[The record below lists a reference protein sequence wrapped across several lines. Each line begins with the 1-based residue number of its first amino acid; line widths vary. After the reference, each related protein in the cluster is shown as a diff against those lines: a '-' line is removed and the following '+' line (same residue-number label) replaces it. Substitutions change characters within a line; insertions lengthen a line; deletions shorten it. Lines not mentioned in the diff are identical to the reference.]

1 MPRTWTRYAV
11 AGLILIPLIGVSR
24 AQSPPAHDAWFMQ
37 NYRFAGPPPPGELKS
52 VDPVLAELRE
62 IQSKV
67 MTIVRRAK
75 LERDYEAA
83 LAAAAQA
90 VANAQLIGA
99 MTERQ
104 QAAQAV
110 EVAKSGELA
119 KSATD
124 EAQSPPQ
131 FFLIALK
138 DRTINAVTSY
148 WVDGHMLN
156 YITLPGAHVMVRLD
170 LVDLGLSRELNRQ
183 QNVEFRLPPQ

>member
-1 MPRTWTRYAV
+1 MPHTWISYAV
-11 AGLILIPLIGVSR
+11 SGLILIPLIGVSR
-24 AQSPPAHDAWFMQ
+24 AESPPAHGAWFMQ

-52 VDPVLAELRE
+52 VDPVLTELRE

-67 MTIVRRAK
+67 LTILRRAK
-75 LERDYEAA
+75 SERDYEAA

-99 MTERQ
+99 ITERQ
-104 QAAQAV
+104 QAAQAG
-110 EVAKSGELA
+110 SWA

-124 EAQSPPQ
+124 EAPSPAQ

-148 WVDGHMLN
+148 WVDGLMLN

-170 LVDLGLSRELNRQ
+170 LVDIGLSRDLNRQ
-183 QNVEFRLPPQ
+183 RNVEFHLPD

>member
-1 MPRTWTRYAV
+1 MPHTWIRYTV

-52 VDPVLAELRE
+52 VDPVLTELRE

-67 MTIVRRAK
+67 MTILRRAK

-104 QAAQAV
+104 QAAQA
-110 EVAKSGELA
+110 GELA

-124 EAQSPPQ
+124 EAQSPAQ

-148 WVDGHMLN
+148 WVDGRMLN

-170 LVDLGLSRELNRQ
+170 LVDIGLSLDLNRQ
-183 QNVEFRLPPQ
+183 RNVQFRLPE

>member
-1 MPRTWTRYAV
+1 MPHSWIRYAV

-52 VDPVLAELRE
+52 VDPVLGELRE

-67 MTIVRRAK
+67 MTILRRAK
-75 LERDYEAA
+75 SERDYEAA

-104 QAAQAV
+104 QAAQA
-110 EVAKSGELA
+110 AELA

-124 EAQSPPQ
+124 EAQSPAQ

-148 WVDGHMLN
+148 WVDGRMLN

-170 LVDLGLSRELNRQ
+170 LVDIGLSRDLNRQ
-183 QNVEFRLPPQ
+183 RNVEFRLPE

>member
-1 MPRTWTRYAV
+1 MTHTWIRYAV
-11 AGLILIPLIGVSR
+11 AVFTLIPLIGASR
-24 AQSPPAHDAWFMQ
+24 AESPPAHDAWFTQ

-52 VDPVLAELRE
+52 VDPVLTELRE

-67 MTIVRRAK
+67 LTILRRAR

-90 VANAQLIGA
+90 VAITQLIGA

-104 QAAQAV
+104 QAAQA
-110 EVAKSGELA
+110 GELA

-148 WVDGHMLN
+148 WVDGTMLN

>member
-1 MPRTWTRYAV
+1 MTHTWIRYAV
-11 AGLILIPLIGVSR
+11 AGLILTALIGVSR

-37 NYRFAGPPPPGELKS
+37 NYRFAGPPPPSELKS
-52 VDPVLAELRE
+52 VDPVLTELRE

-67 MTIVRRAK
+67 LTILRRAK
-75 LERDYEAA
+75 SERDYEAA

-104 QAAQAV
+104 QAAQA
-110 EVAKSGELA
+110 GELA

-124 EAQSPPQ
+124 EAQSPAQ

-148 WVDGHMLN
+148 WVDGLMLN

-170 LVDLGLSRELNRQ
+170 LVDIGFSRDLNRQ
-183 QNVEFRLPPQ
+183 RNVEFRLPE

>member
-11 AGLILIPLIGVSR
+11 AGFILIPLIGVSR
-24 AQSPPAHDAWFMQ
+24 AQSPPAHDPWFTQ

-52 VDPVLAELRE
+52 VDPVLTELRE

-67 MTIVRRAK
+67 MTILRRAK

-104 QAAQAV
+104 QAAQA
-110 EVAKSGELA
+110 GELA

-124 EAQSPPQ
+124 EVQSPAQ

-138 DRTINAVTSY
+138 DGTVNAVTSY
-148 WVDGHMLN
+148 WVDGLMLN

-170 LVDLGLSRELNRQ
+170 LVDIGLSRDLNRQ
-183 QNVEFRLPPQ
+183 RNVEFRLPE

>member
-1 MPRTWTRYAV
+1 MTHTWIRYAV
-11 AGLILIPLIGVSR
+11 AVFTLIPLIGASR

-67 MTIVRRAK
+67 VTILRRAK
-75 LERDYEAA
+75 SERDYEAA

-104 QAAQAV
+104 QAAQA
-110 EVAKSGELA
+110 GELA

-124 EAQSPPQ
+124 EAQSPAQ

-138 DRTINAVTSY
+138 DGTVNAVTSY

-170 LVDLGLSRELNRQ
+170 LVDIGFSRDLNRQ
-183 QNVEFRLPPQ
+183 RNVEFRFPPE

>member
-1 MPRTWTRYAV
+1 MPHTWIRYAV

-52 VDPVLAELRE
+52 VDPVLTELRE

-67 MTIVRRAK
+67 LTILRRAR

-104 QAAQAV
+104 QATQA
-110 EVAKSGELA
+110 GELA

-124 EAQSPPQ
+124 EAQSPAQ

-148 WVDGHMLN
+148 WVDGPMLN

-183 QNVEFRLPPQ
+183 RNVEFRLPPE

>member
-1 MPRTWTRYAV
+1 MTHTWIRYVVAV
-11 AGLILIPLIGVSR
+11 LILIPLIGASR
-24 AQSPPAHDAWFMQ
+24 AESPPAHDAWFTQ
-37 NYRFAGPPPPGELKS
+37 NYRFAGPPLPGELKS
-52 VDPVLAELRE
+52 VDPVLTELRE

-67 MTIVRRAK
+67 VTILRRAK

-90 VANAQLIGA
+90 VAITQLIGA

-104 QAAQAV
+104 QAAQA
-110 EVAKSGELA
+110 GELA

-124 EAQSPPQ
+124 EAQSPAQ

-148 WVDGHMLN
+148 WVDGRMLN

-183 QNVEFRLPPQ
+183 RNVEVRLPE

>member
-1 MPRTWTRYAV
+1 MTHTWIRYAV
-11 AGLILIPLIGVSR
+11 AGLMLIPLIGTSR
-24 AQSPPAHDAWFMQ
+24 AQSPPAHDPWFMQ

-52 VDPVLAELRE
+52 VDPVLTELRE

-67 MTIVRRAK
+67 LTILRRAK

-104 QAAQAV
+104 QAAQA
-110 EVAKSGELA
+110 GELA

-124 EAQSPPQ
+124 EAQSPAQ

-148 WVDGHMLN
+148 WVDGLMLN

-170 LVDLGLSRELNRQ
+170 LVDIGLSRDLNRQ
-183 QNVEFRLPPQ
+183 RNVEFRLPE

>member
-1 MPRTWTRYAV
+1 MPHSWIRYAV

-37 NYRFAGPPPPGELKS
+37 NYRYAGPPPPGELKS
-52 VDPVLAELRE
+52 VDPVLGELRE

-67 MTIVRRAK
+67 MTILRRAK
-75 LERDYEAA
+75 SERDYEAA

-104 QAAQAV
+104 QAAQA
-110 EVAKSGELA
+110 AELA

-124 EAQSPPQ
+124 EAQSPAQ

-148 WVDGHMLN
+148 WVDGRMLN

-170 LVDLGLSRELNRQ
+170 LVDIGLSRDLNRQ
-183 QNVEFRLPPQ
+183 RNVEFRLPE

>member
-1 MPRTWTRYAV
+1 MTHTWIRYAA
-11 AGLILIPLIGVSR
+11 AGLILIPLIGISR
-24 AQSPPAHDAWFMQ
+24 AQSPPSHDAWFMQ
-37 NYRFAGPPPPGELKS
+37 NYRFAGPPPPGELKP
-52 VDPVLAELRE
+52 VDPVLTELRE

-67 MTIVRRAK
+67 LTILRRAK

-99 MTERQ
+99 LTERD
-104 QAAQAV
+104 QAAQ
-110 EVAKSGELA
+110 VAQAA
-119 KSATD
+119 KLEKTATD
-124 EAQSPPQ
+124 EAQSPEQ

-148 WVDGHMLN
+148 WVDGRMLN

-170 LVDLGLSRELNRQ
+170 LVDIGLSLDLNRQ
-183 QNVEFRLPPQ
+183 RNVEFRLPQ